1 MAAILSTKNRGNNRS
16 LMIAYRQWVTTVG
29 KFHRSAGLSEM
40 DCVPVKKAAE
50 SRNHQF
56 GGAQVYKE
64 HPYVSLRKLTCSVS
78 NPRIGPYPSPIG
90 MEALVRIKV
99 AFASNPVWS
108 SKSGSLVVI
117 GNDGI
122 MTEYTLSISPS
133 PTAASSTT
141 SAATQPRPNPDEAMI
156 QCTLTPGAQWTLQRF
171 FNTLL
176 LHHRHWAST
185 APEIFGFRHFS
196 S

>member
-1 MAAILSTKNRGNNRS
+1 
-16 LMIAYRQWVTTVG
+16 
-29 KFHRSAGLSEM
+29 M
-40 DCVPVKKAAE
+40 DCVPVKKAVE

-133 PTAASSTT
+133 ATAASSTT
-141 SAATQPRPNPDEAMI
+141 SATTQPRPNPDEAMI
-156 QCTLTPGAQWTLQRF
+156 QCTLTPGAQYKQSADVRAPISEQNPMCPWFFPQFSPVKEKSEEENTKWISQVGATLILF
-171 FNTLL
+171 WNF
-176 LHHRHWAST
+176 
-185 APEIFGFRHFS
+185 
-196 S
+196 